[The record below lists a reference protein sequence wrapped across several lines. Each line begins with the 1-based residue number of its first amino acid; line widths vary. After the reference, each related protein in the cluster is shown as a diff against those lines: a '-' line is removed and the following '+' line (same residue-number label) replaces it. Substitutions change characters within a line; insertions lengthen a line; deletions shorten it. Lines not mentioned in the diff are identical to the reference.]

1 MEQRAAREPIQT
13 ESGPQEGSP
22 APATAA
28 RDAMVALPASKI
40 VGDKV
45 IDTNDFY
52 TEKFSFERAP
62 AGTAFELYTEGVREC
77 QKTKRTLILDS
88 LRQAENPSPGVN
100 YVSQGTRLLYNPL
113 WIGSLEYKGA
123 SYPFLVD
130 GYSRKVTFPK
140 EAPKDRKRPW
150 IIAGCILAGLA
161 LIALAVLMALGVM

>member
-1 MEQRAAREPIQT
+1 MFPC
-13 ESGPQEGSP
+13 GNG
-22 APATAA
+22 
-28 RDAMVALPASKI
+28 ASRRKAKI

-77 QKTKRTLILDS
+77 QKTRRTLILDS
-88 LRQAENPSPGVN
+88 LRQAETPSPEVN

-113 WIGSLEYKGA
+113 WVGSLEYKGV
-123 SYPFLVD
+123 SYPLLVD

-161 LIALAVLMALGVM
+161 LVALAFFLLRGLL